1 LINYHLKMIIKT
13 INGKSQDLSTINF
26 SDAIALV
33 SNETEE
39 IEALPVA
46 A

>member
-1 LINYHLKMIIKT
+1 MIIKT
-13 INGKSQDLSTINF
+13 INGKSTDFSTMNF

-33 SNETEE
+33 SNETKEV
-39 IEALPVA
+39 EALPIA